1 MKKTTTS
8 AKTPA
13 PAPKL
18 AAPAPAR
25 KSSATPKVKAPAAA
39 APSAPP
45 VAKAKGSRVTL
56 IAKVDVGFGN
66 SVYIRGD
73 QPYLHWEKGIPLG
86 NIAGDRWEIVLTGVE
101 RPFQFKF
108 LRNNEGWSEGENF
121 TASPGDTITL
131 TPVF

>member
-8 AKTPA
+8 KTPA
-13 PAPKL
+13 PASKS

-25 KSSATPKVKAPAAA
+25 KSSATPKVKLPSAA

-56 IAKVDVGFGN
+56 VAKVDVGFGN
-66 SVYIRGD
+66 SVYVRGD

-86 NIAGDRWEIVLTGVE
+86 CIASDRWEIVLTGVE

-108 LRNNEGWSEGENF
+108 LRNNECWCEGENY
-121 TASPGDTITL
+121 TASPGDTITPS
-131 TPVF
+131 PVF